1 MYVYCMTCVK
11 TTQRTCTRTR
21 ALVGHVHVC
30 VPHDVVCV
38 RTGERGSGD
47 LALSASDDG
56 SLNRVSSSEELEAPR
71 PAHLLRRQRLDE

>member
-1 MYVYCMTCVK
+1 MYLMTLCVK
-11 TTQRTCTRTR
+11 ATQRTCARRR
-21 ALVGHVHVC
+21 ALFGRVC
-30 VPHDVVCV
+30 ALDDVVCV